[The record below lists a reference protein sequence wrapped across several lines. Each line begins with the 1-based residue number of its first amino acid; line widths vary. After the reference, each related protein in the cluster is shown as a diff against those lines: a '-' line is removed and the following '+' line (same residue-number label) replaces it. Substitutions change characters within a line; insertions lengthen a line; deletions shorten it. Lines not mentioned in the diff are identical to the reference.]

1 MALPITTNTD
11 YTGHLEISTSRS
23 SNLTTYIT
31 DLEPKYLKL
40 LTNNNVYSEINSI
53 VGTLPQKY
61 LDLINGV
68 EYTDSSNDLQIFQG
82 IKPLLLRF
90 IYAKYNQDNFQT
102 SIGGNVRSSNENS
115 TVLTAENTS
124 IVIQRYNEAV
134 SLYRDEV
141 VCFLEEYEEI
151 SQTVTSLTANGTTS
165 TLNIPSTKYLS
176 DGDTVTIKGVDY
188 IVSNLVE
195 DVSITITVGFDIV
208 LVDDIVKWKPFYD
221 FCPKN
226 IPFSSII

>member
-1 MALPITTNTD
+1 MALPITTKED
-11 YTGHLEISTSRS
+11 YIGHLQVSTSKS
-23 SNLTTYIT
+23 TNLDFYIA
-31 DLEPKYLKL
+31 DLEPEYLKL
-40 LTNNNVYSEINSI
+40 LTNNNVYSDINSI

-68 EYTDSSNDLQIFQG
+68 EYTDSNSDLQIFQG

-141 VCFLEEYEEI
+141 VCFLEEYEI
-151 SQTVTSLTANGTTS
+151 LNPSITQTGTTAGVTTVS
-165 TLNIPSTKYLS
+165 VASTKYLS
-176 DGDTVTIKGVDY
+176 DGDTVTINNVDY
-188 IVSNLVE
+188 VVSDVVT
-195 DVSITITVGFDIV
+195 DVSFDVIAASFV
-208 LVDDIVKWKPFYD
+208 VNAGDKLTYKPFFE
-221 FCPKN
+221 FCPKH
-226 IPFSSII
+226 IPFSVWI